1 MRGKVLISLVVVAL
15 VAVAGSAY
23 SGEFPTKPITLQ
35 LPVPPG
41 GSTDAGARILASYA
55 EKKIGQPI
63 VVISKPGA
71 NNQVGNTELSRQ
83 KPDGYYI
90 GYLTCPTFNT
100 NILDPSRKAIFTLDS
115 FAPIINQ
122 VVDSNVVWVKADS
135 PYKTLK
141 DVLDDARKRP
151 GEVRAGTGGV
161 LSDDHLALLMLEE
174 ATKLKFRAV
183 HFDGGA
189 ETVAAGLGGHTDIS
203 LDNVGTVANRVK
215 GGEIRVLVVMH
226 KERSK
231 FLPDVPSSVELGYP
245 TVIGSSTRGI
255 VGPKG
260 IPQPILKKLQD
271 TFLAVTKDPEYL
283 ERMDKA
289 ALASIVMVGDE
300 YGKYLRDLHER
311 VRGLMAALQ
320 TSKPAK

>member
-1 MRGKVLISLVVVAL
+1 MKGRLLASLIIMAFVAM
-15 VAVAGSAY
+15 AGVGYGA
-23 SGEFPTKPITLQ
+23 EFPTKPITLQ

-55 EKKIGQPI
+55 EKKFGQPI
-63 VVISKPGA
+63 VVVSKPGA

-83 KPDGYYI
+83 RPDGYYI
-90 GYLTCPTFNT
+90 GFLTCPTFNT
-100 NILDPSRKAIFTLDS
+100 NILDSSRKAIFTLDS
-115 FAPIINQ
+115 FVPILNQ

-141 DVLDDARKRP
+141 DVIDDAKKRP

-161 LSDDHLALLMLEE
+161 MSDDHLALLMLEE
-174 ATKLKFRAV
+174 AAKVKFRAV

-203 LDNVGTVANRVK
+203 FDNVGTVTNRVK

-226 KERSK
+226 QERSK

-245 TVIGSSTRGI
+245 GVIAASTRG
-255 VGPKG
+255 VAGPKG

-271 TFLAVTKDPEYL
+271 TFLAVTKEPEYIQK
-283 ERMDKA
+283 MDNA

-311 VRGLMAALQ
+311 IRNLMSGLQAG
-320 TSKPAK
+320 KPAK